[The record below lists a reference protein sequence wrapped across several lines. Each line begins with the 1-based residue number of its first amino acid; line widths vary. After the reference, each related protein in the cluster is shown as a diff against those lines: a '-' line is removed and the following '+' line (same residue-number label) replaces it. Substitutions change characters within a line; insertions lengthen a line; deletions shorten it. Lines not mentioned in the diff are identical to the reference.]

1 VIAQIAL
8 ALSLTA
14 PPDNWFG
21 SDKLKHFFIAAFTQ
35 TVAYSALQA
44 ARVQHDQALV
54 GAWAVTATVSVA
66 KEVRDRRAY
75 GLFSYR
81 DLVWDAAGAG
91 VATLVIGKTVRTP
104 SDAEPSNASVRI
116 PKVGPVLSRVV
127 RDPILAQQVLSDPAP
142 RR

>member
-1 VIAQIAL
+1 MIAQVAL
-8 ALSLTA
+8 ALSLTV

-44 ARVQHDQALV
+44 ARVHHDQALA

-91 VATLVIGKTVRTP
+91 VATVVIAKTVRTP
-104 SDAEPSNASVRI
+104 SDAEPSNASLFM
-116 PKVGPVLSRVV
+116 PKAGPLLSRVAP
-127 RDPILAQQVLSDPAP
+127 DPILAQQVLSKPAP

>member
-1 VIAQIAL
+1 MIAQLAL
-8 ALSLTA
+8 AMSLTA

-44 ARVQHDQALV
+44 ARVHHDEALV

-66 KEVRDRRAY
+66 KEVHDRRSY

-91 VATLVIGKTVRTP
+91 VATLVISKTVRTP
-104 SDAEPSNASVRI
+104 SDAEPSAASRFM
-116 PKVGPVLSRVV
+116 PKVGPLLSRVAPG
-127 RDPILAQQVLSDPAP
+127 PILAQQVLFNPAP

>member
-1 VIAQIAL
+1 VIAQMAL

-35 TVAYSALQA
+35 TIAYSALQA
-44 ARVQHDQALV
+44 ARVPHDQALV

-91 VATLVIGKTVRTP
+91 VATLVIAKTVRTP
-104 SDAEPSNASVRI
+104 SDAEPSNASVRM
-116 PKVGPVLSRVV
+116 PEAGPLLSRGV
-127 RDPILAQQVLSDPAP
+127 RGPILAQRVLSDPAP